1 MSDYVHNKQIL
12 YPITEEYLKERDL
25 EDAWDLEFTAEF
37 KAASH
42 QVAKLPHCRLKI
54 ECMKDAM
61 FIAIELFSSD
71 GEESGDFGRS
81 RFLSDTEQKKYAK
94 YFALALGDVID
105 PKKLKYAD
113 YCYYSC
119 CESPNYYDDSCD
131 DFYEEK

>member
-42 QVAKLPHCRLKI
+42 QVAELPHGRLKI

-71 GEESGDFGRS
+71 GEESCDFGRS

-94 YFALALGDVID
+94 YFELALGGVID

-113 YCYYSC
+113 YCYYDC